1 MKVSSLREQAELQPW
16 CGVGGAWGYLFTE
29 DSLAGGPRG
38 PAARAWLGITWGP
51 PSPAGVSRSISSL
64 PSADATSTWV
74 GSEVHTAAAGMVPSM
89 EPRPCGSE
97 ADVSSWRVSHIHLSE
112 ARVDGLT
119 VPAAVSAAPGVALTR
134 SVSSLGLSAPGVV
147 SLSLL
152 LALALVASE
161 SLVLHTR
168 PSAAAPVTPLP
179 VEAGLCTVG
188 TVAPTERSTWL
199 PVPGATAAVAPGV
212 CLSVAEAVVFL
223 APGVRATVSHPVVCL
238 PVVWVF
244 ASVHVLAAGGD
255 AVSEDSVMS
264 SP

>member
-1 MKVSSLREQAELQPW
+1 MKVSSLRQQAELQPW
-16 CGVGGAWGYLFTE
+16 WGVGGAWGYLFTE
-29 DSLAGGPRG
+29 DSLAGGSRG

-51 PSPAGVSRSISSL
+51 PSPAGMSRSSSPL
-64 PSADATSTWV
+64 PSADAISRWV
-74 GSEVHTAAAGMVPSM
+74 GSEAHTAAAGMVPSM

-97 ADVSSWRVSHIHLSE
+97 ADVSWRVSHIHLSE

-119 VPAAVSAAPGVALTR
+119 VPAAVSVAPGVVLTL
-134 SVSSLGLSAPGVV
+134 SVSLLGLSDPGVV

-152 LALALVASE
+152 LSLALVASE

-199 PVPGATAAVAPGV
+199 PVPGATTAVAPGV

-244 ASVHVLAAGGD
+244 ARVHLLVAGGD